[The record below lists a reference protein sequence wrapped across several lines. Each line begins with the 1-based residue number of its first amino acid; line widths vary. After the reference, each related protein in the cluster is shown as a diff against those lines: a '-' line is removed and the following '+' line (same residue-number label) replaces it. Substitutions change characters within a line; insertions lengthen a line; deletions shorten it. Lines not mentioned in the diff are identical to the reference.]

1 MRRSFLLHFALIGRG
16 VMPAQGSPNTTFTVL
31 SEVAKVGLC
40 KQLWVDTHVTPSTT
54 LEGARGVTELAAQ
67 LQTMAASVRT
77 LTLPQRRG
85 EG

>member
-1 MRRSFLLHFALIGRG
+1 
-16 VMPAQGSPNTTFTVL
+16 VL

-77 LTLPQRRG
+77 ICSHAEKR
-85 EG
+85 